1 MRAGEDS
8 RGAAGAPV
16 TLTSVATKP
25 TIASV
30 MLRQRR
36 GFAIG
41 LVILILLCG
50 LWVPSASAH
59 PRDIRGESVPLSPT
73 EPESAPALSAPDE
86 LLTSLTPVVE
96 APPAIPW
103 AAAAALLGVL
113 LLSLSAARWPVE
125 TVRALL
131 GLILVVAAA
140 ESAIH
145 SVHHLDNPRGGASCR
160 VLTVTQQLHGDTS
173 PELPSGAPVEEFC
186 SDTVSA
192 APHDAAQFVRR
203 PDQGR
208 APPSPLA

>member
-1 MRAGEDS
+1 
-8 RGAAGAPV
+8 
-16 TLTSVATKP
+16 
-25 TIASV
+25 

-36 GFAIG
+36 GFAVG

-59 PRDIRGESVPLSPT
+59 PRDIRSESASLSPT
-73 EPESAPALSAPDE
+73 EPISAPALSPSE
-86 LLTSLTPVVE
+86 EPLTGLTPAVE
-96 APPAIPW
+96 APPAIPL
-103 AAAAALLGVL
+103 APAAALLGVL
-113 LLSLSAARWPVE
+113 LLSLSAVRWPVE

-140 ESAIH
+140 ESAVH

-208 APPSPLA
+208 APPFPLA